1 MRILAV
7 ISGSCHH
14 CVRAQIRADN
24 YAVGHSV
31 IKNSIMVMNGKG
43 GVLKTTLTAQIVGLA
58 AASGWR
64 VLAVDLDPQANLA
77 RDLGYTRRSDGG
89 GGLLDSIVND
99 TPLLPVVDVRPGLDV
114 VAGGP
119 ELVKLSRYLDLE
131 RASDPL
137 SKFDH
142 IERAIRK
149 IAGPYQLIVFDSPP
163 GGEVIHLEAMSTARA
178 VVVPT
183 QPDQGS
189 IDGLA
194 TVFRRLGEVRGGP
207 NPDLEVLGVALGP
220 VPSQSTRVRADTLEK
235 LEQLGGGKIHVFNTV
250 IRSSQKIAVECRESG
265 LLVHEYEQEA
275 AQAASSA
282 PKWFQLSVS
291 ERKKRKSFSS
301 AAGGLA
307 KDYEAL
313 VEEILQRFAEVRAA

>member
-1 MRILAV
+1 M
-7 ISGSCHH
+7 
-14 CVRAQIRADN
+14 
-24 YAVGHSV
+24 
-31 IKNSIMVMNGKG
+31 IKNAIMVMNGKG
-43 GVLKTTLTAQIVGLA
+43 GVLKTTLTAQICGLA

-77 RDLGYTRRSDGG
+77 RDLGYAQRSDGG
-89 GGLLDSIVND
+89 LGLLDAVVNG
-99 TPLLPVVDVRPGLDV
+99 TPLLPVVDVRPNLDV

-119 ELVKLSRYLDLE
+119 ELVKLSRHLELE
-131 RASDPL
+131 RSSQPL
-137 SKFDH
+137 GKFDH
-142 IERAIRK
+142 IERTIRK

-163 GGEVIHLEAMSTARA
+163 GGEIIHLEAMSTARA

-194 TVFRRLGEVRGGP
+194 TVFRRLNEVRGGP

-220 VPSQSTRVRADTLEK
+220 VPTQSTRLRGETLAK
-235 LEQLGGGKIHVFNTV
+235 LDALGNGKVHVFDSV

-265 LLVHEYEQEA
+265 LLVHEYEVEA
-275 AQAASSA
+275 ADAAANA
-282 PKWFQLSVS
+282 PKWFQLSS
-291 ERKKRKSFSS
+291 AERKKRKSFSS

-307 KDYEAL
+307 RDYEAL
-313 VEEILQRFAEVRAA
+313 VQEILERFAEVRAS